1 MERRNNN
8 SGELC
13 QMEMLCGS
21 HMLPKGMMERTDVKF
36 CRLYDNFNE
45 KILNFEFNLKI
56 INTTINLMKFNG
68 ILVYFS
74 KNIFKLFS

>member
-1 MERRNNN
+1 
-8 SGELC
+8 
-13 QMEMLCGS
+13 MEMLCES
-21 HMLPKGMMERTDVKF
+21 QMLLRGVMERRDIKF
-36 CRLYDNFNE
+36 CHLYDHFNE

-56 INTTINLMKFNG
+56 INTTNNSMKFNG